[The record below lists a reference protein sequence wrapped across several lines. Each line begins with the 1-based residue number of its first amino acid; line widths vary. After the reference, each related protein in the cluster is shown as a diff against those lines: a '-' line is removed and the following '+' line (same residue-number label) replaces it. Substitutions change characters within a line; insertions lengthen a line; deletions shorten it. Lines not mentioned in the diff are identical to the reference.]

1 MRTQPRRRR
10 PQKTIALLVQPAS
23 AAAGVRIFT
32 GGGLDLLRSRLGPG
46 SVRQLPMIK
55 GLALCD
61 SASIRIPV
69 SMTDLSY
76 GPGSVDSASA
86 FGKVGDAALTCV
98 EIKDAINNR

>member
-69 SMTDLSY
+69 SIAGLSWAWLCRFRFSVWKSRRRGFDL
-76 GPGSVDSASA
+76 
-86 FGKVGDAALTCV
+86 C
-98 EIKDAINNR
+98 